1 MNTNLKRAITVTALA
16 LGGYAS
22 AQVTL
27 YEQDNFQGRTFTTER
42 QLLDLNSGGFNQ
54 RASSV
59 VVQGNRW
66 EACEEA
72 RFGGRCVVLR
82 PGAYA
87 SVNAMGLNGR
97 MTSLREIAVNAR
109 VFDNQYSNTPQPS
122 QVVFYERT
130 GFEGRSLSV
139 VESLDDFRRSGFN
152 DSANSVMVVGQ
163 PWQLCEDIRFNGRC
177 VVLRPGR
184 YASLAAMGLSGRVS
198 SARAADVELR
208 ADNPVPLPSPA
219 SPASPE
225 GAQVI
230 FYEREEFG
238 GRSFTADTL
247 VGDFA
252 RAGFNDRA
260 SSAVVLGGRW
270 EVCTD
275 SEFRGRCLILR
286 PGRYPSL
293 AAMGVDNMISSV
305 RNIRRE
311 AFVEDNRY
319 APAPFAVYDNRR
331 RSDERLYEVSVTSVK
346 AVVGPAE
353 QRCWVEQEPVAQT
366 RGNANIGGAVVGALI
381 GGILGHQ
388 VGGGA
393 GKDLATVG
401 GAIAGGVIGSN
412 VGRDANGQPVQTQNV
427 QRCASTPSQAPPA
440 YWEVTYTFRGQAH
453 RVQMATQPGPTLTV
467 NEQGEPRT

>member
-1 MNTNLKRAITVTALA
+1 MQRGLA
-16 LGGYAS
+16 
-22 AQVTL
+22 
-27 YEQDNFQGRTFTTER
+27 
-42 QLLDLNSGGFNQ
+42 
-54 RASSV
+54 
-59 VVQGNRW
+59 
-66 EACEEA
+66 
-72 RFGGRCVVLR
+72 
-82 PGAYA
+82 
-87 SVNAMGLNGR
+87 
-97 MTSLREIAVNAR
+97 
-109 VFDNQYSNTPQPS
+109 
-122 QVVFYERT
+122 
-130 GFEGRSLSV
+130 
-139 VESLDDFRRSGFN
+139 
-152 DSANSVMVVGQ
+152 
-163 PWQLCEDIRFNGRC
+163 
-177 VVLRPGR
+177 
-184 YASLAAMGLSGRVS
+184 
-198 SARAADVELR
+198 SARAAEVELR

-219 SPASPE
+219 NPASPE

-270 EVCTD
+270 EVCSD
-275 SEFRGRCLILR
+275 AEFRGRCVILR

-305 RNIRRE
+305 RTIRRE

-319 APAPFAVYDNRR
+319 APAPAAVYDNRR
-331 RSDERLYEVSVTSVK
+331 QSDERLYEVSVTSVK